1 MTMDLFMD
9 NSVEQMISPPDSD
22 SIRQVTVSREKRGEE
37 RVLSEELMSGI
48 SKLTIEHAD
57 QDYILRVT
65 KAGKLILTK

>member
-1 MTMDLFMD
+1 MD